1 MNNLGEK
8 KQMRYI
14 LQKAFKEVSKE
25 LKPNTGKTID
35 ATCLDK
41 QDALSHTALKLTE
54 KIENGEKNLNN
65 FEFKNVTNM
74 KIFLKGA
81 IKKGLL
87 NVKQETENHVLS
99 YETITT
105 IDNEIV
111 KFENEKAFNQ
121 IMDYKDNKGKD
132 VFTIAEKEL
141 FKCHYI
147 DDMKNG
153 EIAKK
158 LNFNLNTVGYHLK
171 IMHQKL
177 FKLPIRELYDTRFV
191 FAEPKT
197 KYSFWPGN
205 DILTNFAPL
214 KRYRRTKKIIDLE

>member
-41 QDALSHTALKLTE
+41 QDALSHTTLKLTE
-54 KIENGEKNLNN
+54 KIENGEKSLNN

-87 NVKQETENHVLS
+87 NVNKKQKTM
-99 YETITT
+99 Y
-105 IDNEIV
+105 
-111 KFENEKAFNQ
+111 
-121 IMDYKDNKGKD
+121 
-132 VFTIAEKEL
+132 
-141 FKCHYI
+141 CH
-147 DDMKNG
+147 MKP
-153 EIAKK
+153 
-158 LNFNLNTVGYHLK
+158 L
-171 IMHQKL
+171 Q
-177 FKLPIRELYDTRFV
+177 P
-191 FAEPKT
+191 
-197 KYSFWPGN
+197 
-205 DILTNFAPL
+205 LTM
-214 KRYRRTKKIIDLE
+214 K